1 MKRMIPLVGILL
13 ICSVSTSSLADKRST
28 SAPITSPDQ
37 SVSATV
43 YLDFNLTIGKF
54 IYFRVGDSAYP
65 NTSSTVNEVV
75 LTASSTSLPSG
86 VTNGNSQAVNW
97 DGTAPALNGSNSVS
111 LPVEVRS
118 NAGQINLKTTVT
130 SALAKGSETIPFSN
144 IKINSSDSNLPA
156 PAIPDSGTGA
166 SVNVVGGGS
175 SIGGTLVTQRAANW
189 AFSYVPTTTGLS
201 AGTYSGTLT
210 FTASSL

>member
-1 MKRMIPLVGILL
+1 MKAVQAIVGVVL
-13 ICSVSTSSLADKRST
+13 CSLSALSGADKRIT
-28 SAPITSPDQ
+28 TAPNITPNQ

-43 YLDFNLTIGKF
+43 YLDFNLTVGKF
-54 IYFRVGDSAYP
+54 IFFRIGDGAYP
-65 NTSSTVNEVV
+65 NADSTVNEVV
-75 LTASSTSLPSG
+75 LTATTTQLPSG
-86 VTNGNSQAVNW
+86 VTNGNNQAVNW

-175 SIGGTLVTQRAANW
+175 SIGGTLVTQRTANW